1 MHVVIVVAERGPLD
15 QPYLAC
21 LYHELLKR
29 FRVSIV
35 VPTAF
40 QSRSGTLDKS
50 EHRHLPTRREKFFGK
65 LLAAKLKAK
74 VACISF
80 ASPVKEEAAMVG
92 LGPIGEV
99 AACLQSLKA
108 DHVIAVDFPALMAA
122 QLIGLRAHLVSLEL
136 WHRRIENL
144 LVKDAT
150 ILSCVTQNWL
160 RYLALF
166 PRGKVPYFLV
176 PNFSNFS
183 NLPLREATD
192 DSFVLAGSAVPG
204 FGLDIIVEYI
214 KRYPRKGALLGWT
227 PPNIRDVL
235 LDRGLSAQT
244 IDSLDI
250 QQGFL
255 PEDRFID
262 KLAAHRFGFSFYDLK
277 HADTSFLSESLGIF
291 PWSAMNYITG
301 FPGKIGM
308 CMNAGVPVIASNLPG
323 MEFVREYGAGVVV
336 NETSPEA
343 IEEARCQIFAGGNEM
358 RRRCL
363 KLAEEYSFERCIS
376 PFLDFLQSS

>member
-1 MHVVIVVAERGPLD
+1 MHVALVIAERGPLD
-15 QPYLAC
+15 QPYLAG

-29 FRVSIV
+29 FKVSIV

-50 EHRHLPTRREKFFGK
+50 EHRSLPSSKEKFYGK

-74 VACISF
+74 VACLSF
-80 ASPVKEEAAMVG
+80 ACPLHEEAAMVG
-92 LGPIGEV
+92 LGPTGEV
-99 AACLQSLKA
+99 AAKLRALKA
-108 DHVIAVDFPALMAA
+108 DHVIAVDYPALMAA
-122 QLIGLRAHLVSLEL
+122 QLVGLKAHLVSLEL
-136 WHRRIENL
+136 WHKRIENL
-144 LVKDAT
+144 LVKEST

-183 NLPLREATD
+183 NRPLREIKN

-204 FGLDIIVEYI
+204 FGLNIIVDYLR
-214 KRYPRKGALLGWT
+214 RYPCNGSLLGWT
-227 PPNIRDVL
+227 PPNIKEVL
-235 LDRGLSAQT
+235 LAFGLSA
-244 IDSLDI
+244 DAVANLNI

-255 PEDRFID
+255 PEDQFID
-262 KLAAHRFGFSFYDLK
+262 KLSEHRFGFSFYDLTR
-277 HADTSFLSESLGIF
+277 ADTSFLSEALGIF
-291 PWSAMNYITG
+291 PWSALNYITG

-323 MEFVREYGAGVVV
+323 MEFVRHSGAGVVV
-336 NETSPEA
+336 NDTSPDTIEA
-343 IEEARCQIFAGGNEM
+343 ARREIIAGGNEM
-358 RRRCL
+358 RQRCL
-363 KLAEEYSFERCIS
+363 KVAEEFSFERCIK
-376 PFLDFLQSS
+376 PFLDFLESK